1 MGVPYAPVGNGG
13 DEPMATVSF
22 ELGGMAFEYDE
33 EKNRINIKKHGID
46 FRSAARVFFDYD
58 RIEIVDDLHSD
69 FEERYD
75 AIGDTSAGN
84 FVKDSI
90 IIGTPLVGDDIN
102 DILFVVY
109 TDRVKIEKDGQKI
122 DVTRLISARLA
133 TEFERGVYY
142 GKC

>member
-1 MGVPYAPVGNGG
+1 MGVPYAPVGNGV

-58 RIEIVDDLHSD
+58 RIEIVDDFHSD

-109 TDRVKIEKDGQKI
+109 TDKVKIEKDGQKI